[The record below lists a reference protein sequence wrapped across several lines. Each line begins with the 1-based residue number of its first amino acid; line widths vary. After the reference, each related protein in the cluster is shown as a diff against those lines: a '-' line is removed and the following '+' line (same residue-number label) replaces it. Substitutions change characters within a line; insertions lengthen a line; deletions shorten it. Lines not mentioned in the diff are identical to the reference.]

1 MYSWLWRVL
10 PGGVLSKSLLSLLLF
25 TAAVALLF
33 FVVFPEIEPLVPFG
47 DVTVDGTRPPGEQ
60 PG

>member
-10 PGGVLSKSLLSLLLF
+10 PGGVLGKSLLSLLLF

-47 DVTVDGTRPPGEQ
+47 DVTVDGTPAPAGQ

>member
-10 PGGVLSKSLLSLLLF
+10 PGGVPGKSLLSLLLF
-25 TAAVALLF
+25 AAVVALLF

-47 DVTVDGTRPPGEQ
+47 DVTVDGTSPPAEQ

>member
-10 PGGVLSKSLLSLLLF
+10 PGGLVGKSLLSLLLAA
-25 TAAVALLF
+25 AAVSLLF

-47 DVTVDGTRPPGEQ
+47 DVTVDPSPPPPPSRG
-60 PG
+60 